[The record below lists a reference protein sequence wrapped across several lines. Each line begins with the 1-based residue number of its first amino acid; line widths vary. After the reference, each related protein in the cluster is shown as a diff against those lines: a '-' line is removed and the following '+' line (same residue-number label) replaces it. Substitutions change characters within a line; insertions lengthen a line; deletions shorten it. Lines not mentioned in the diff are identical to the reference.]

1 MLVVINS
8 LLLNNYFLITSF
20 RIRSFVVPL
29 RFILRSPLLLELL
42 LLLLLLAMA
51 APRGELSGEIA
62 RDRIRVRF
70 ELLLLL
76 LVSVFDCVFR
86 VVVLLDRAWVVA
98 PVRAGRDVVL
108 TVRTEGPASS
118 VVVPGPRGV
127 SASAGKR

>member
-1 MLVVINS
+1 
-8 LLLNNYFLITSF
+8 
-20 RIRSFVVPL
+20 
-29 RFILRSPLLLELL
+29 
-42 LLLLLLAMA
+42 MA

-98 PVRAGRDVVL
+98 LVRAGRDVVL

-127 SASAGKR
+127 SASAAKKRVE